1 MGVLTV
7 MEQTLRIATALIAI
21 GTVLPAAGAEG
32 ATANCKAR
40 ALEKVVARSKAAV
53 VLRGHEPRGHVYL
66 GCLRSTGRR
75 RVLFREFTE
84 LEHRVTAHRLT
95 LAGRFAAVEL
105 DSDVKNDVTKYAAAF
120 DIRSGRSGDVLAGTD
135 YRGTGAQDSY
145 AIERLVVSRRG
156 AVAWRATH
164 VWREP
169 ELGTTSQEVV
179 LADSHGR
186 RVLDS
191 AAPDALGG
199 PAFVSASKVAWS
211 RDGADDRAAR
221 AYAGLPRD

>member
-1 MGVLTV
+1 
-7 MEQTLRIATALIAI
+7 MERTLRIAVALLVI
-21 GTVLPAAGAEG
+21 GAVVPAAGAGG

-53 VLRGHEPRGHVYL
+53 VLRSPEPRGHAYL

-75 RVLFREFTE
+75 HVLFRQFTE
-84 LEHRVTAHRLT
+84 LEHRVTPHRLT
-95 LAGRFAAVEL
+95 LVGRFAAVEI
-105 DSDVKNDVTKYAAAF
+105 DSDVKNDVTKYVSVF
-120 DIRSGRSGDVLAGTD
+120 DIRSGRSGEVLAGTD
-135 YRGTGAQDSY
+135 YSGSGAQDSY

-164 VWREP
+164 LWRQP

-186 RVLDS
+186 RVLES
-191 AAPDALGG
+191 AAPDSLGG
-199 PAFVSASKVAWS
+199 PVFVSASKVAWS
-211 RDGADDRAAR
+211 RDGGDDRSAR